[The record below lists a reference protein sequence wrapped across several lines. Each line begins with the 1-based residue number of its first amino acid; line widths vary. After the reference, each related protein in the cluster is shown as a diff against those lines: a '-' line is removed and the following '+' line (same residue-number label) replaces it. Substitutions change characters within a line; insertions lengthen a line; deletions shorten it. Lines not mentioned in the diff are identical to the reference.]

1 MKCDPCVASCG
12 PRGGPLDNTP
22 AAIFLTPFSSRF
34 FCPSRAAICNAWRR
48 FQECNFGQVH
58 AKRRNAYVH
67 PMWGKGGVISCESGW
82 ARRSR
87 LALQMFVPTSVRERS
102 WPSNRPTHTRVHT
115 KMVVL
120 AKPLSCRLSSPRDQ
134 CKAQTSPWGNG
145 WSYLKPPRAV
155 ACWVGHGLR
164 FRRQRVDFFADF
176 RPGASVSIRFS
187 SNMSS
192 RTNPNVGGP
201 HIRVWVARPAGEPP
215 ALRRVKPALVQ
226 PSGGRLLV

>member
-1 MKCDPCVASCG
+1 MKCDPCVASRG

-22 AAIFLTPFSSRF
+22 AAIFFTPFLSRF
-34 FCPSRAAICNAWRR
+34 FGPSRAAICNARRR
-48 FQECNFGQVH
+48 FQGCNFGPVH
-58 AKRRNAYVH
+58 YAQKPRCA
-67 PMWGKGGVISCESGW
+67 PPAGKGRRAFLCESGW

-120 AKPLSCRLSSPRDQ
+120 AKPLSCRFSSPRDQ

-164 FRRQRVDFFADF
+164 FRRQGVDFFGRF
-176 RPGASVSIRFS
+176 SPGRVCVNSIR
-187 SNMSS
+187 
-192 RTNPNVGGP
+192 R
-201 HIRVWVARPAGEPP
+201 
-215 ALRRVKPALVQ
+215 
-226 PSGGRLLV
+226 